1 MQMQLGTS
9 FIHEE
14 QRSPAPRLVGLAA
27 VVLLHVGLIYALVNG
42 LGKNIIEAVQPPIE
56 TRILPDSGPPP
67 ADVAPLPPPP
77 PLAPPPPPVIALPE
91 IVIQQPPPPLPA
103 PTPPPPPVQQTTRVP
118 PQPAIA
124 RPQPAA
130 ARPHPIAPAV
140 PDSAV
145 SAAPVSKGQPHYP
158 PRMLEEE
165 REGRV
170 DVICDIDPQGVPRN
184 CSVTNQVGGPE
195 FVASALDWLRTT
207 ARYKPQIRNGVPVAT
222 PRHAYS
228 VKFKIDD

>member
-9 FIHEE
+9 FIDEG
-14 QRSPAPRLVGLAA
+14 QRSPAPRLIGLAA
-27 VVLLHVGLIYALVNG
+27 VVLLHVGLIYALING
-42 LGKNIIEAVQPPIE
+42 LGKNIIDAVQPPIE

-77 PLAPPPPPVIALPE
+77 PLAPPPPPVIALPQ
-91 IVIQQPPPPLPA
+91 IVIQQPPPP
-103 PTPPPPPVQQTTRVP
+103 PPPPVQQSTPALPAVP
-118 PQPAIA
+118 PKPPMA
-124 RPQPAA
+124 RPQPPA
-130 ARPHPIAPAV
+130 ARPHPIASAV
-140 PDSAV
+140 SDSAV
-145 SAAPVSKGQPHYP
+145 SASPVSKGQPHYP
-158 PRMLEEE
+158 PRMLEDG

-228 VKFKIDD
+228 VKFRIDN